1 MSYNANCKF
10 KYFLLSVRMESYKM
24 LYEITFLDLI
34 SLKPTI
40 CKLILENLVLIVPSG
55 YFFK

>member
-1 MSYNANCKF
+1 
-10 KYFLLSVRMESYKM
+10 MELYKM

-55 YFFK
+55 YFFSKNRIFLFA